1 LAANGPDLEEIKDMP
16 NYAVDSRK
24 QTMVATGVVGIVQEW
39 EEIDGGRR
47 PSDRQA
53 RDEATGMPL
62 WNVEVLYQQASYGR
76 VSSVTAMVAVGSVD
90 EPKVTPLTQVG
101 FEGLRVEVRVNKAK
115 ALVEAWSAD
124 ALAAAAPTS
133 ARSARSGGEG

>member
-1 LAANGPDLEEIKDMP
+1 MP
-16 NYAVDSRK
+16 NYAVESSR
-24 QTMVATGVVGIVQEW
+24 QTMIATGVVGIVQEW
-39 EEIDGGRR
+39 EERDGGRR

-76 VSSVTAMVAVGSVD
+76 VSSVTAMVAVGSVE
-90 EPKVTPLTQVG
+90 EPKVSPLAPVG

-115 ALVEAWSAD
+115 ALVEAWAAD
-124 ALAAAAPTS
+124 ALAPS
-133 ARSARSGGEG
+133 ASTATRGARSGGEG

>member
-1 LAANGPDLEEIKDMP
+1 MP
-16 NYAVDSRK
+16 NYAVDSSK
-24 QTMVATGVVGIVQEW
+24 QTMIATGVVGIVQEW
-39 EEIDGGRR
+39 EERDGGRR

-90 EPKVTPLTQVG
+90 EPKVTPLAPVE

-115 ALVEAWSAD
+115 ALVEAWAAD
-124 ALAAAAPTS
+124 AAGSCRLDRGQGCAF
-133 ARSARSGGEG
+133 GW